1 MTGRPRGQPRRL
13 SGIEARSIDYVPE
26 SERHGRVADQGPFW
40 FLGNFH
46 FFTIAIGFVGPSLG
60 LSLGWTALAG
70 TAGILFGTLFQAFH
84 ASQGAELGLPQM
96 IQSRAQFGFRG
107 VVVPLF
113 GALFTFVGFNV
124 VDSIL
129 VAAGLKSLWGWDPL
143 AVTIALAALAAAL
156 AIWGHDWLH
165 LAFKGLFW
173 ISLPLFTLL
182 TAGIGLGHIRG
193 LAALP
198 PPPVAINWPAF
209 VTQFAAAASYNI
221 TYAPYVSDYS
231 RYLPRTVSRP
241 AIIASVFAGASLSAI
256 WLICLGAW
264 LATRMG
270 ATDGLAALAHAGDAF
285 IPHLGGG
292 LVICSVGALL
302 ATMGMNAYS
311 AMLILVTGLDS
322 LRRIGPTRRIRV
334 AAILALA
341 GAWTW
346 MAASATG
353 NAIETLSATLV
364 AMLYLL
370 CPWTAVNLVD
380 YFLLRKGR
388 YAIAD
393 LATPDGIYG
402 AFGARGLIGYF
413 AGLAAS
419 APFFLIPGVWT
430 GPAAQALG
438 GVDVAWLVG
447 LVVAALAYL
456 LASLGFR
463 PEREDATIA
472 ASEAAMATL
481 ELTPSVKG

>member
-270 ATDGLAALAHAGDAF
+270 ATDGLAVSRVNRGREIQNSPLKARCSQSWPQIASAAARAARAIVTASGSQPHRLFRPAATRIESTTLKPTKVKRAPNRGTTTPRNPNWARDWIICGRPSSAPWLAWKAWNRVPNRMPAV
-285 IPHLGGG
+285 PAKA
-292 LVICSVGALL
+292 VQPS
-302 ATMGMNAYS
+302 
-311 AMLILVTGLDS
+311 DS
-322 LRRIGPTRRIRV
+322 PRLGPTKP
-334 AAILALA
+334 
-341 GAWTW
+341 
-346 MAASATG
+346 MAMVKKWKLPR
-353 NAIETLSATLV
+353 NQ
-364 AMLYLL
+364 
-370 CPWTAVNLVD
+370 N
-380 YFLLRKGR
+380 
-388 YAIAD
+388 
-393 LATPDGIYG
+393 
-402 AFGARGLIGYF
+402 
-413 AGLAAS
+413 
-419 APFFLIPGVWT
+419 
-430 GPAAQALG
+430 GP
-438 GVDVAWLVG
+438 
-447 LVVAALAYL
+447 
-456 LASLGFR
+456 
-463 PEREDATIA
+463 
-472 ASEAAMATL
+472 
-481 ELTPSVKG
+481 